1 MPSETK
7 AQDWKERFQTHSR
20 ARHLTL
26 DDVARMSMCRER
38 DGWYVAH
45 CDGGWILGRRSDR
58 RHYPIV
64 VGCTAIAFDS
74 MTTALR
80 YLRALLSP
88 TIAAS
93 PADFRD
99 LRIEVAHA
107 SVA

>member
-7 AQDWKERFQTHSR
+7 AQDWTERFQTHSR

-88 TIAAS
+88 TMAAS
-93 PADFRD
+93 RAEFRE